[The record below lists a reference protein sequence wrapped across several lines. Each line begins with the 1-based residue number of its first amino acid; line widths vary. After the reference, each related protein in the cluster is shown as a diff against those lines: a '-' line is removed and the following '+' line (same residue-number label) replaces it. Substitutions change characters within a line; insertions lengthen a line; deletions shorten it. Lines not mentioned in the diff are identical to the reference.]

1 MTDHAILEIAA
12 IGLAAILCQWI
23 AWRVR
28 LPAILFLLL
37 AGIVAGPVAS
47 WLDADQLFGELL
59 LPFISLSVAVILF
72 EGSLT
77 LQFHQIRGLERVV
90 RNMVS
95 VGVLVSWLA
104 ITLTARWVAG
114 LSWELAFLFG
124 AVTLVTG
131 PTVITPLLRTV
142 RPVQSVAHILR
153 WEGIV
158 VDPIGAL
165 LAVLVFEFIA
175 AGGGALGHTFFTFG
189 SVVVI
194 GLAFGL
200 TAGYA
205 LGEVLR
211 RAWLPD
217 YLESFATLTLVFG
230 VFAISNAF
238 AAESGLISVTAMG
251 IWLANRKGLVVEEIL
266 AFKENL
272 SLLLISALFIILAA
286 RLDLGRLGDLGPPAL
301 LVLLS
306 LQFIVRPLMVAVST
320 WRSSLSWRERALLAW
335 IAPRGIVA
343 AAVSALFAIRLGQFG
358 YADAD
363 VLLSLTFFVII
374 GTVVL
379 QSATAG
385 TLARWLGVA
394 EPEPMGFLIVGANS
408 IARAIGKALLER
420 KVPVLLTDINWE
432 NVSQARM
439 AGLPVYFGSPISEH
453 AAHFLETTGLGRL
466 LAMSPDENFNLLALT
481 RYRGEFGRNAMY
493 ELRVWPAGVAMAQ
506 HEVAA
511 HHKGRTLFGGDVTYG
526 TLARMLNHGAEI
538 RTTKLTESFNFE
550 QYLNAHRHSAI
561 PLFAAG
567 PKGRFEAFSS
577 DSDLK
582 PVAGWTI
589 LSLVPPDSSQQASP
603 PDQAD
608 GAHGSAAK
616 KADGPTTGMDI

>member
-1 MTDHAILEIAA
+1 MNDHAILEIAG

-37 AGIVAGPVAS
+37 AGIVAGPVAG
-47 WLDADQLFGELL
+47 WLDADRLFGELL
-59 LPFISLSVAVILF
+59 LPFVSLSVAVILF

-104 ITLTARWVAG
+104 ITLAARWAVG
-114 LSWELAFLFG
+114 LSWELSFLFG

-131 PTVITPLLRTV
+131 PTVIRPLLRTV

-175 AGGGALGHTFFTFG
+175 AVGGALGHTLLTFG
-189 SVVVI
+189 SVVAI

-200 TAGYA
+200 AAGFT

-217 YLESFATLTLVFG
+217 YLESFATLALVFG
-230 VFAISNAF
+230 VFAASNAF

-251 IWLANRKGLVVEEIL
+251 IWLANRKGLVVEEIR

-286 RLDLGRLGDLGPPAL
+286 RLDLSRLRDLGYAAL
-301 LVLLS
+301 LVLLAM
-306 LQFIVRPLMVAVST
+306 QFIVRPLMVAIST
-320 WRSSLSWRERALLAW
+320 WGSNLSWRERALLAW

-343 AAVSALFAIRLGQFG
+343 AAVSALFAIRLGQLG
-358 YADAD
+358 YADAQ

-408 IARAIGKALLER
+408 VAHAIGEALIER

-432 NVSQARM
+432 NISQARM

-453 AAHFLETTGLGRL
+453 AARYLDTTGLGRL

-481 RYRGEFGRNAMY
+481 RYRGEFGRNAVY
-493 ELRVWPAGVAMAQ
+493 ELRVWPAGVAL
-506 HEVAA
+506 AA
-511 HHKGRTLFGGDVTYG
+511 
-526 TLARMLNHGAEI
+526 A
-538 RTTKLTESFNFE
+538 
-550 QYLNAHRHSAI
+550 
-561 PLFAAG
+561 
-567 PKGRFEAFSS
+567 
-577 DSDLK
+577 
-582 PVAGWTI
+582 
-589 LSLVPPDSSQQASP
+589 
-603 PDQAD
+603 
-608 GAHGSAAK
+608 
-616 KADGPTTGMDI
+616 